1 MNLRF
6 SITLAFIFIHC
17 FKVAAQELP
26 FVHYTPDNEL
36 NPLPSAMVTN
46 VFQDSEGFIWMAI
59 HSSGLIRYD
68 GTKKDLYG
76 QKDGVKDLGVWQ
88 VVEDK
93 SGYLWV
99 TSNSGLV
106 VSKEPVSNYKNGR
119 RLSFTSEFDGKSLY
133 SEIVNLNQIAV
144 DSSGIVWVGTVG
156 KGFLKYM
163 INEKRNLEVDTLII
177 EGKAKTPQQ
186 ITTVFS
192 GKRGILAGIVGG
204 QIVRISGNK
213 IKVIYSSGKNSEDQ
227 NFASVL
233 EDDKGKIWAYRQ
245 NGEVLLFQNE
255 LSKPI
260 QIAQLKQSNIA
271 SLATVTE
278 GSVWAVSGVNG
289 IIRFNDQTGKIIG
302 LFTRSNGLLSDNVF
316 NASKDREGNVWIAQ
330 SGGISKLRFN
340 FNAFEN
346 FSTRSI
352 AGEKPILPNAK
363 VNSILMVP
371 SGAYPFL
378 VLAGTEGGVSC
389 ISGDGT
395 STYITQ
401 ADGLTGDWVNGLELD
416 PEGRIWIATT
426 QGLNGLVFDQKM
438 VLKNA
443 VDIKTITINGKR
455 GILFTIPNSPPIIAS
470 EKLVIRKG
478 TESGGLI
485 SIWFAGLRSIVG
497 IVSGKIFSLGIESG
511 LPPVLNKSIAFD
523 GNGHLWVGTVDKGI
537 YKSTKR
543 ITLENLS
550 GNPDFI
556 DKSKLFEQ
564 FWSTQNGAPTN
575 HIEKL
580 LWKNGK
586 MWVGTQEGL
595 LLLDQDTG
603 AILNHITK
611 ESGLPANNAVS
622 FALAPN
628 TQNLWVGTNSG
639 LAVVD
644 MGSGK
649 VLNQVTKQDGLIADE
664 VWLYGSVKVNDEGL
678 VYYGTSNGLSIY
690 NPQLDRKNN
699 VPPVVVL
706 TSALLS
712 YKTEGRNE
720 AIFEYSAL
728 SFSNISGV
736 KYKTRLIGYDEDWS
750 PETNQKRL
758 RYTNLPAFFWSKS
771 YTLEVIAINDSG
783 VESSEPM
790 TYTFMVKPIW
800 WLRWWAFLILL
811 FIFGLIILS
820 LDRVQRKRV
829 LRKEREIAKLREAE
843 LHAEAAIARSLA
855 AEAQA
860 QALKAD
866 NEKKAIE
873 LEKIQ
878 ELEKAYQELKS
889 AQNQLI
895 QAEKMASLG
904 RLATGIA
911 HEIKNP
917 LNFINNF
924 AALSGELV
932 GELTKAIRE
941 NDLVEIDYLME
952 NLKVNSSKIEVHGKR
967 ADAIVSSMMQHS
979 RFGKSTFGLFDIN
992 ILVEKYIDLAYNSKG
1007 ANHPGFFAEVKKD
1020 FHPNLKKVRIVGQ
1033 EIGQVLINIVG
1044 NAFDAVWE
1052 KSKNNPEGYEPEVSI
1067 STFMVGDKV
1076 GIRVSDNGPGIPTE
1090 IQEKIFEPFFTTKP
1104 TGEGTGLGLSLSYE
1118 IITQGNN
1125 GTLQLEKKNGEG
1137 ASFLILLPVYLPSS

>member
-1 MNLRF
+1 MNLRVC
-6 SITLAFIFIHC
+6 LAISFLFIYCI
-17 FKVAAQELP
+17 KVAAQELP

-46 VFQDSEGFIWMAI
+46 VFQDSEGFIWMAV
-59 HSSGLIRYD
+59 HSSGLVRYD
-68 GTKKDLYG
+68 GTKMDLYG

-119 RLSFTSEFDGKSLY
+119 RLTFTSEFGCKSLY

-144 DSSGIVWVGTVG
+144 DSSGIVWVGTVA
-156 KGFLKYM
+156 KGFLKYH
-163 INEKRNLEVDTLII
+163 INEKNNLEVDILNI
-177 EGKAKTPQQ
+177 EKKGNTPQQ
-186 ITTVFS
+186 ITTLFS
-192 GKRGILAGIVGG
+192 GKTGILAGIGGG
-204 QIVRISGNK
+204 QLVRISGNK
-213 IKVIYSSGKNSEDQ
+213 IQLIYSSDKNSEDQ
-227 NFASVL
+227 NFASLL
-233 EDDKGKIWAYRQ
+233 EDEKGKIWAYRQ
-245 NGEVLLFQNE
+245 NGEVLLFKNE
-255 LSKPI
+255 LSNPLK
-260 QIAQLKQSNIA
+260 IAQLRQSNIA

-278 GSVWAVSGVNG
+278 GSIWAVSGVNG
-289 IIRFNDQTGKIIG
+289 IIRFNDQSGEIVG

-316 NASKDREGNVWIAQ
+316 NVSKDREGNVWIAQ

-352 AGEKPILPNAK
+352 AGEKPVLPSAK
-363 VNSILMVP
+363 VNSLLMVP
-371 SGAYPFL
+371 SGSYPFR

-389 ISGDGT
+389 ISEDGT

-401 ADGLTGDWVNGLELD
+401 ADGLTGDWVNGLEMD
-416 PEGRIWIATT
+416 IEGRIWIATT
-426 QGLNGLVFDQKM
+426 QGLNGLVFDKKL
-438 VLKNA
+438 VLNEA
-443 VDIKTITINGKR
+443 VELKTIIINGKT

-470 EKLVIRKG
+470 EKLIIKGPSG
-478 TESGGLI
+478 TEDIS

-497 IVSGKIFSLGIESG
+497 IVSGEIYVFGVESG
-511 LPPVLNKSIAFD
+511 LPPGLNKSIAID

-537 YKSTKR
+537 YRSTKK
-543 ITLENLS
+543 ITKEYLS
-550 GNPDFI
+550 EKPDFTGGNR
-556 DKSKLFEQ
+556 LFKP

-580 LWKNGK
+580 LWYNGK
-586 MWVGTQEGL
+586 MWVGSQEGL
-595 LLLDQDTG
+595 LQLDQEKG
-603 AILNHITK
+603 AILKHITK
-611 ESGLPANNAVS
+611 ENGLPANNAVS
-622 FALAPN
+622 FAVAPN

-639 LAVVD
+639 LAEVD
-644 MGSGK
+644 MERGK
-649 VLNQVTKQDGLIADE
+649 VLNQVTNQDGLIADE
-664 VWLYGSVKVNDEGL
+664 VWLYGSVKVDNEGL
-678 VYYGTSNGLSIY
+678 VYYGTSKGFSIY
-690 NPQLDRKNN
+690 NPRWDRKNN

-706 TSALLS
+706 TSALIS

-728 SFSNISGV
+728 SFSKISGV
-736 KYKTRLIGYDEDWS
+736 KYKTRLVGYDDDWS
-750 PETNQKRL
+750 PATDQKRL

-800 WLRWWAFLILL
+800 WLRWWAFLILI
-811 FIFGLIILS
+811 FIFGLVIFS
-820 LDRVQRKRV
+820 LDRIQRKRV

-843 LHAEAAIARSLA
+843 LHAETAIAKSLA
-855 AEAQA
+855 SEAQA

-866 NEKKAIE
+866 NEKKALE

-917 LNFINNF
+917 LNFVNNF
-924 AALSGELV
+924 AALSGELID
-932 GELTKAIRE
+932 ELTQAIRD
-941 NDLVEIDYLME
+941 NNQVEIDYLME
-952 NLKVNSSKIEVHGKR
+952 NIKINAGLIEEHGKR
-967 ADAIVSSMMQHS
+967 ADAIVRSMMQHT
-979 RFGKSTFGLFDIN
+979 RQGKSTFEIVEIN
-992 ILVEKYIDLAYNSKG
+992 NLVEKYIDLTYNSKG
-1007 ANHPGFFAEVKKD
+1007 AHNPGFFTAVKKD
-1020 FHPNLKKVRIVGQ
+1020 FHPNLKKVKISGQ
-1033 EIGQVLINIVG
+1033 EIGQVLINIIG

-1052 KSKNNPEGYEPEVSI
+1052 KTKNNPEGFEPEVSI
-1067 STFMVGDKV
+1067 STFMAGDKV
-1076 GIRVSDNGPGIPTE
+1076 GIRISDNGPGVPSE
-1090 IQEKIFEPFFTTKP
+1090 NQEKIFEPFFTTKP

-1118 IITQGNN
+1118 IITHGHN
-1125 GTLQLEKKNGEG
+1125 GSLLLEKKNEEG
-1137 ASFLILLPVYLPSS
+1137 ASFVILLPVY

>member
-1 MNLRF
+1 MY
-6 SITLAFIFIHC
+6 S

-36 NPLPSAMVTN
+36 NPLPSAMATN

-59 HSSGLIRYD
+59 HSSGLVRYD

-93 SGYLWV
+93 LGYLWV

-119 RLSFTSEFDGKSLY
+119 RLSFTSEYEGKSLY

-156 KGFLKYM
+156 KGFLKYL
-163 INEKRNLEVDTLII
+163 INEKRNLEVDTLNI
-177 EGKAKTPQQ
+177 EKKGNTPQQ

-192 GKRGILAGIVGG
+192 GKGGILAGIGGG
-204 QIVRISGNK
+204 QLVRISGNK
-213 IKVIYSSGKNSEDQ
+213 IQLIYSSGKNSEDQ
-227 NFASVL
+227 NFASIL
-233 EDDKGKIWAYRQ
+233 EDEKGKIWAYRQ
-245 NGEVLLFQNE
+245 NGEVLLFQSE
-255 LSKPI
+255 LSEPI
-260 QIAQLKQSNIA
+260 KIAQLKQSNIA

-289 IIRFNDQTGKIIG
+289 IIRFNDQSGEIIG

-316 NASKDREGNVWIAQ
+316 NVSKDREGNVWIAQ

-352 AGEKPILPNAK
+352 AGEKPILPSAK
-363 VNSILMVP
+363 VNSILTVP
-371 SGAYPFL
+371 ASSYPFRVL
-378 VLAGTEGGVSC
+378 VGTEGGVSC
-389 ISGDGT
+389 ISEDGS

-401 ADGLTGDWVNGLELD
+401 ANGLTGDWVNGLELD
-416 PEGRIWIATT
+416 LEGRIWIATT
-426 QGLNGLVFDQKM
+426 QGLNGLVFDPKL
-438 VLKNA
+438 VLKDA
-443 VDIKTITINGKR
+443 VELKTITINGKT

-470 EKLVIRKG
+470 EKLVIKG
-478 TESGGLI
+478 STEVEDIS

-497 IVSGKIFSLGIESG
+497 IVSGKIYVFGIESG

-537 YKSTKR
+537 YRSIKK
-543 ITLENLS
+543 ITLASLS
-550 GNPDFI
+550 KDADFA
-556 DKSKLFEQ
+556 DESKLFEQ

-595 LLLDQDTG
+595 LLLDQNAG
-603 AILNHITK
+603 AILDHITK
-611 ESGLPANNAVS
+611 ENGLPANNAVS
-622 FALAPN
+622 FAVAPN
-628 TQNLWVGTNSG
+628 TQNLWIGTNSG
-639 LAVVD
+639 LAEVD
-644 MGSGK
+644 MESGK
-649 VLNQVTKQDGLIADE
+649 VLNQVTKQDGLIANE

-690 NPQLDRKNN
+690 NPRLDRKNN

-706 TSALLS
+706 TSALIS
-712 YKTEGRNE
+712 YRTEGRNE

-736 KYKTRLIGYDEDWS
+736 KYKTRLVGYDDDWS

-771 YTLEVIAINDSG
+771 YTLEVMAINDSG

-790 TYTFMVKPIW
+790 TYTFWVKPIW
-800 WLRWWAFLILL
+800 WLRWWAFLIVL
-811 FIFGLIILS
+811 FIFGMVIFY
-820 LDRVQRKRV
+820 LDRIQRKRV

-843 LHAEAAIARSLA
+843 LQAEAAIAKSLA
-855 AEAQA
+855 SEAQA

-917 LNFINNF
+917 LNFVNNF
-924 AALSGELV
+924 AALSSELV
-932 GELTKAIRE
+932 DELTQAMRD
-941 NDLVEIDYLME
+941 NNQVEIDYLME
-952 NLKVNSSKIEVHGKR
+952 NLKINAGLIENHGKR
-967 ADAIVSSMMQHS
+967 ADAIVRSMMQHT
-979 RFGKSTFGLFDIN
+979 RLGKSTFEIVEIN
-992 ILVEKYIDLAYNSKG
+992 NLVEKYIDLTYNSKG
-1007 ANHPGFFAEVKKD
+1007 ANNPGFFTTIKKD
-1020 FHPNLKKVRIVGQ
+1020 FQPNLKKVKVSGQ
-1033 EIGQVLINIVG
+1033 EIGQVLINIIG

-1052 KSKNNPEGYEPEVSI
+1052 KTKNNPVGFEPEVTV
-1067 STFMVGDKV
+1067 STFMAGDKV
-1076 GIRVSDNGPGIPTE
+1076 GIRISDNGPGVPSE
-1090 IQEKIFEPFFTTKP
+1090 NQEKIFEPFFTTKP

-1118 IITQGNN
+1118 IITHGHN
-1125 GTLQLEKKNGEG
+1125 GSLLLEKKNGEG
-1137 ASFLILLPVYLPSS
+1137 ASFVILLPVY